1 MDFKY
6 QKIDRGWVA
15 LIILIILLS
24 SSCKRRGVI
33 TTVKK
38 PSAPIS
44 FKSIAGINFTE
55 VRRRLR
61 SGLSFDNYGFEA
73 EPGYKITFLKNDSAS
88 VYSPDKKAFINFL
101 VFLEQDS
108 IFNVARSYFKMKHMS
123 KDSLILQVLEVQGD
137 TLHLKRSLVYMTFYS
152 NSYIKNVLH
161 TNAETL
167 GKPDRKD
174 TLFIKKK
181 SATSNRIPDSA
192 FAARVPV
199 QLKSKSPQLT
209 VKRIDVQPD
218 VLNNFDASDAY
229 MNPEFNI
236 TIHKAYED
244 FSYSFL
250 VFVDDKGQLYFDKS
264 LLDIMPEYKESTI
277 RTLKGIIDGYL
288 KYYLAVTP
296 GTTLGIPHTSA
307 ITLNV
312 VGKKG

>member
-1 MDFKY
+1 MNFWY
-6 QKIDRGWVA
+6 RKISGGWLT
-15 LIILIILLS
+15 LIILITIL
-24 SSCKRRGVI
+24 SCSCNRRGV
-33 TTVKK
+33 TTAK

-55 VRRRLR
+55 VRRRLS

-137 TLHLKRSLVYMTFYS
+137 TLHLKHSLVYMTFYS
-152 NSYIKNVLH
+152 NNYIKNVLH

-181 SATSNRIPDSA
+181 AEIANKTPDSA

-199 QLKSKSPQLT
+199 QLKSRSPQLT
-209 VKRIDVQPD
+209 VERVDIKPD